1 MKIKRIA
8 TLFLTAV
15 MLLGNLT
22 GCGAADQGTVSEAEP
37 VREEASAEDGTVNGE
52 AVNKT
57 GFPIMNVDHTFKIV
71 HPVASTDKIGSWEN
85 KDFVKKIEEDTG
97 LKIQWV
103 GIPEASYN
111 DQVAIMI
118 AANDLPDAFIG
129 QIPNFAQFTDSFVKL
144 NDLIDEYAPS
154 LTEFYE
160 TYPNVKLANI
170 FPDGSMYG
178 LPFTQLDGY
187 VASKSLAINK
197 RWLEAV
203 NMEMPETA
211 DELFDVLMAFK
222 TQDPNG
228 NGLEDEIPFSYYK
241 DRKFDILKSAFG
253 FAGCD
258 DKDYKYP
265 YLQVVD
271 GKVEF
276 YPVLDNYYEYLQFLN
291 KLYVNGLLDPNGFI
305 QEEVDMI
312 AKGTNNQIGVFPNYS
327 YDDITVGE
335 YASDYTYLLPLK
347 DKNGNRSYLPNSW
360 SGSVLV
366 NQFTITNSCPYP
378 EALLR
383 LYDYINDSFDNRLLF
398 CWGPEDMAWEKNEDG
413 TISKKAD
420 PLIEGYN
427 SYAEVRHTL
436 SMGVKGISLWTEE
449 DNARFAV
456 TSDRETKYME
466 RQAPYMECAVKE
478 FIPEGQDY
486 PENIQEVNVLLTVL
500 RTYMDNFTAECVMN
514 GIDDA
519 KWQKHLEDCK
529 QYDYERYTELNQ
541 EYYDRIMTLS
551 AR

>member
-1 MKIKRIA
+1 MKFKKI
-8 TLFLTAV
+8 TAV
-15 MLLGNLT
+15 FLASAMVMGILA
-22 GCGAADQGTVSEAEP
+22 GCGSTGEEAA
-37 VREEASAEDGTVNGE
+37 EEQTQDVASAEDSSANGE

-57 GFPIMNVDHTFKIV
+57 GFPIMNEDYTFKIV

-118 AANDLPDAFIG
+118 AAGDLPDAFIG

-144 NDLIDEYAPS
+144 NDLLDEYAPS
-154 LTEFYE
+154 LTGFFEE
-160 TYPNVKLANI
+160 YPEVKLANM
-170 FPDGSMYG
+170 FPDGSVYG
-178 LPFTQLDGY
+178 LPYTQLDGY
-187 VASKSLAINK
+187 VASRSLAINQK
-197 RWLEAV
+197 WLEAV

-228 NGLEDEIPFSYYK
+228 NGLDDEIPFSYYK
-241 DRKFDILKSAFG
+241 DRKFDLLKSAFG
-253 FAGCD
+253 FAGID
-258 DKDYKYP
+258 DKDSKYP
-265 YLQVVD
+265 YLQVTD

-276 YPVLDNYYEYLQFLN
+276 YPVMDNYYEYLQFLN

-312 AKGTNNQIGVFPNYS
+312 AKGTNNQIGVFPNWS
-327 YDDITVGE
+327 YDDITVGD

-347 DKNGNRSYLPNSW
+347 DKDGKRSYLPNAW
-360 SGSVLV
+360 SGMMIA

-383 LYDYINDSFDNRLLF
+383 LYDYINGSFDNRLLF
-398 CWGPEDMAWEKNEDG
+398 CWGPKDMAWEENGDG

-420 PLIEGYN
+420 PVLDGYN

-436 SMGVKGISLWTEE
+436 SMGVKGITLWSEE
-449 DNARFAV
+449 DNEKFAV
-456 TSDRETKYME
+456 TSDREIKYME
-466 RQAPYMECAVKE
+466 RQDPYMECAVDE

-486 PENIQEVNVLLTVL
+486 PENIQETNVLLTVL

-519 KWQKHLEDCK
+519 KWQKHLEECK
-529 QYDYERYTELNQ
+529 QYDYERYTELIQ
-541 EYYDRIMTLS
+541 EYYDRIMALS
-551 AR
+551 TEQE